1 MKISTDFI
9 GSWVHGLASAFDVFT
24 SCYYFGLLLV
34 SVWDLL
40 TSNIWWVFLWALLK
54 IWKIWQI
61 TMHLTTF
68 CHFSGST
75 ASFRACPLSTFPPF
89 LYLSYSEHS
98 LTSLRSNFLKQI
110 VCANYKSIFPI
121 LLHDLRL
128 LFSIPTNYF
137 AHRRALI
144 MWPWKGSFSWT
155 VPWCSLF
162 WIEEGRK
169 KGQR

>member
-75 ASFRACPLSTFPPF
+75 ASFRACPLPTFPPF

-128 LFSIPTNYF
+128 LFSIPTKTLSLAPSFDVLYSKKICCIFLYISINTNNHIAIYF
-137 AHRRALI
+137 
-144 MWPWKGSFSWT
+144 
-155 VPWCSLF
+155 
-162 WIEEGRK
+162 
-169 KGQR
+169 